1 MNIMQSFKMEKENRF
16 TRDREGSRHT
26 WIEMDRQRQRHRHTE
41 SEFSRVD
48 FGVRAPGGSGESKG
62 VMPKARD
69 SEVTCLCLGF
79 TLFYSSHHLCMEMK
93 PKI

>member
-41 SEFSRVD
+41 SEFSFGD
-48 FGVRAPGGSGESKG
+48 FGMRAPGVSGASKLG
-62 VMPKARD
+62 MPRARD
-69 SEVTCLCLGF
+69 CEVTCSCLNF